1 MGSKGG
7 SGLWVAVE
15 LSSNGGGR
23 EFVSGGGWGFGLL
36 VVLQHLHM
44 RERQIGREKKR
55 HRRWIKINKEIIF
68 KWSGKKYRIIDIW
81 CIVKWNVKID
91 KIAFWVTK
99 CYIF

>member
-44 RERQIGREKKR
+44 RERKR